1 LKNAT
6 LMEPAT
12 TTGNYAYDSK
22 FCRGDRFMMI
32 GDAYAFVDPMFSS
45 GVYLAMN
52 SASRPRPRR
61 PLAQGRVEG
70 AERSSAATRR
80 S

>member
-1 LKNAT
+1 MEGAT
-6 LMEPAT
+6 S
-12 TTGNYAYDSK
+12 TGNYAYDSK
-22 FCRGDRFMMI
+22 FCRGDRFMMV

-52 SASRPRPRR
+52 SGFEAATAADHW
-61 PLAQGRVEG
+61 LKGEAKE
-70 AERSSAATRR
+70 AERPSATTRR